1 MRVRR
6 LAVIEADGPQ
16 GAGRGRFPN
25 ATYHLRRACDAFVP
39 EGRGYC
45 TTPRRSGGWLP
56 SQSFEFRNQML
67 KCFEIAD
74 CCH

>member
-6 LAVIEADGPQ
+6 LAVIEADVPQ

-45 TTPRRSGGWLP
+45 TTPRRSGGWLA
-56 SQSFEFRNQML
+56 SKSFEFRNQML
-67 KCFEIAD
+67 ECVEILD
-74 CCH
+74 GRH